1 MTNGEG
7 VRQEFLQLAENPGAF
22 LKEGTEMCGMS
33 IARSNLLSPTRTAR
47 REAPW
52 EVTPGEPSAMLA
64 SGAALQTWAL
74 GHKEVVKCT

>member
-22 LKEGTEMCGMS
+22 LKEHTEMCGMS

-47 REAPW
+47 REAP
-52 EVTPGEPSAMLA
+52 
-64 SGAALQTWAL
+64 
-74 GHKEVVKCT
+74 